1 VLDKPYDFY
10 IQGGGTVKTNGKI
23 GPELTLGLIKRNA
36 FRGGEQLKIDLVGSI
51 EWQTSGN
58 KSSIVNSYEYGIDA
72 SLKMPLRELQT
83 NKRALSL
90 DRFFLLRGW
99 MLGLNMAF
107 FGLCYG
113 VLSNYLAI
121 YGKEVMGI
129 TSGTGAYFMLLAI
142 GLMLSRLTGGRGLR
156 KGLLT
161 HNASEGM
168 LLSTV
173 GYTLFVA
180 WPGPVGYYG
189 SAILIGLGNGHMWPA
204 FQNMMIGIARTNER
218 GTANSTILT
227 CWDLGQGI
235 GILFGG
241 FIVEYI
247 GYSAAFWWVV
257 LMHVVG
263 VVLFFA
269 ATRHDFNQ
277 KKNPC

>member
-1 VLDKPYDFY
+1 
-10 IQGGGTVKTNGKI
+10 
-23 GPELTLGLIKRNA
+23 
-36 FRGGEQLKIDLVGSI
+36 
-51 EWQTSGN
+51 
-58 KSSIVNSYEYGIDA
+58 
-72 SLKMPLRELQT
+72 
-83 NKRALSL
+83 
-90 DRFFLLRGW
+90 
-99 MLGLNMAF
+99 
-107 FGLCYG
+107 
-113 VLSNYLAI
+113 LAI

-241 FIVEYI
+241 VIVEYI

-269 ATRHDFNQ
+269 ATRDDFNQ